1 MAYIGDTVPGQASLL
16 TLRTPVPHLQN
27 RINDTG
33 QRVSGLVRDSK
44 LKQRGVSLLYLG
56 FLLL

>member
-1 MAYIGDTVPGQASLL
+1 MAYIGGTVPGQASLL
-16 TLRTPVPHLQN
+16 TLQTPVPHLQN

-33 QRVSGLVRDSK
+33 QQVSGIIRESK
-44 LKQRGVSLLYLG
+44 LKQRGVLAYLG